1 MNTHPYL
8 RAYMAG
14 ITVPT
19 MIFLPLALTGLSIAR
34 FVAGIQ
40 VPIERVIVFPMAV
53 VPNLFGVWNILYVAV
68 FHRRNVPI
76 GPFGAILPFL
86 LLPLGTLL
94 ATALGFL
101 THEARGIVWFGAVHI
116 PYVAVATFFCV
127 AIAIYYLVWKYLV
140 GGLNGILG
148 IA

>member
-19 MIFLPLALTGLSIAR
+19 MIFLPLGLSAFTIVR
-34 FVAGIQ
+34 FGMGIS
-40 VPIERVIVFPMAV
+40 VPIERLIVFPMAV

-68 FHRRNVPI
+68 FHRRSVPI
-76 GPFGAILPFL
+76 GPYGAILPFL
-86 LLPLGTLL
+86 LMPLGALL
-94 ATALGFL
+94 ATHLGFL
-101 THEARGIVWFGAVHI
+101 TLRAHEIVWFGALHV
-116 PYVAVATFFCV
+116 PYATVAAFFCM
-127 AIAIYYLVWKYLV
+127 ALAIYYLVWKYLV

>member
-1 MNTHPYL
+1 MNTHSYL

-19 MIFLPLALTGLSIAR
+19 MFTLFVLTVFSIAR
-34 FVAGIQ
+34 FGAGIN

-68 FHRRNVPI
+68 FHRRNVAI

-101 THEARGIVWFGAVHI
+101 THEAGEIVWFGTLHV
-116 PYVAVATFFCV
+116 PYSAVAALFCV
-127 AIAIYYLVWKYLV
+127 AVAIYYLVWKHLV
-140 GGLNGILG
+140 GGLNAVLG

>member
-19 MIFLPLALTGLSIAR
+19 MFTLFVLTVFSVAR
-34 FVAGIQ
+34 FGSGMQA
-40 VPIERVIVFPMAV
+40 PIERVIIFPMAV

-76 GPFGAILPFL
+76 GPYGAALPFL
-86 LLPLGTLL
+86 LMPLGFLL
-94 ATALGFL
+94 ARSLGFL
-101 THEARGIVWFGAVHI
+101 THEPNGIVWFGALHV
-116 PYVAVATFFCV
+116 PYAVIAVFFCV
-127 AIAIYYLVWKYLV
+127 ALSIYYLVWKHLV
-140 GGLNGILG
+140 GGLNAILG

>member
-19 MIFLPLALTGLSIAR
+19 IFTLLVLTVFSIAR
-34 FVAGIQ
+34 FGAGMD
-40 VPIERVIVFPMAV
+40 VPVERVIVFPMAV

-86 LLPLGTLL
+86 LMPLGTLL
-94 ATALGFL
+94 ATGLGFL
-101 THEARGIVWFGAVHI
+101 THGAHGIVLFGVLSV
-116 PYVAVATFFCV
+116 PYTAIATFFCV
-127 AIAIYYLVWKYLV
+127 ALAIYYLVWKHLV
-140 GGLNGILG
+140 GGLNAVLG

>member
-19 MIFLPLALTGLSIAR
+19 MFTLLVLTVFSIAR
-34 FVAGIQ
+34 FGLGID
-40 VPIERVIVFPMAV
+40 VPVERAIVFPMAV

-68 FHRRNVPI
+68 FHRRNVSI
-76 GPFGAILPFL
+76 GPFGAMLPFL

-101 THEARGIVWFGAVHI
+101 THEAHGVVWFGVFHV
-116 PYVAVATFFCV
+116 PYTVVATLFCV
-127 AIAIYYLVWKYLV
+127 AVGIYYLVWKHLV
-140 GGLNGILG
+140 GGLNAVLG

>member
-19 MIFLPLALTGLSIAR
+19 MFTLFVLTVFSIAR
-34 FVAGIQ
+34 FGSGLHA
-40 VPIERVIVFPMAV
+40 PIERVIVFPMAV
-53 VPNLFGVWNILYVAV
+53 VPNLFGVWNILYVAA

-76 GPFGAILPFL
+76 GPYGAILPFL
-86 LLPLGTLL
+86 LMPMGALL
-94 ATALGFL
+94 ATSLGFL
-101 THEARGIVWFGAVHI
+101 SLEAREVVWFGALHV
-116 PYVAVATFFCV
+116 PYAVVGVFFCV
-127 AIAIYYLVWKYLV
+127 AIAIYYLVWKHLV

>member
-19 MIFLPLALTGLSIAR
+19 IFTLFVLAVFSIAR
-34 FVAGIQ
+34 FGSGMQA
-40 VPIERVIVFPMAV
+40 PIERVIIFPMAV

-68 FHRRNVPI
+68 FHRRSVSI
-76 GPFGAILPFL
+76 GLYGAALPFL
-86 LLPLGTLL
+86 LMPLGALL
-94 ATALGFL
+94 ARSLGFL
-101 THEARGIVWFGAVHI
+101 SHESNGIVWFGALHV
-116 PYVAVATFFCV
+116 PYAVVGVFFCV
-127 AIAIYYLVWKYLV
+127 ALGIYYLVWKHLI
-140 GGLNGILG
+140 GGLNAVLG

>member
-19 MIFLPLALTGLSIAR
+19 MFTLVVLTVFSIAR
-34 FVAGIQ
+34 FGAGVH
-40 VPIERVIVFPMAV
+40 VPIERAIVFPMAV

-76 GPFGAILPFL
+76 GPYGAILPFL
-86 LLPLGTLL
+86 LMPLGALL
-94 ATALGFL
+94 AAWLGFL
-101 THEARGIVWFGAVHI
+101 VLQAQGIVWFGTVHFPYAV
-116 PYVAVATFFCV
+116 VAAFFCV
-127 AIAIYYLVWKYLV
+127 AVAIYYLVWKYLV
-140 GGLNGILG
+140 SGLNAILG

>member
-19 MIFLPLALTGLSIAR
+19 MFTLFVLTVFSIAR
-34 FVAGIQ
+34 FGAGFE
-40 VPIERVIVFPMAV
+40 VPVERVIVFPMAV
-53 VPNLFGVWNILYVAV
+53 VPNLFGVWNILYVGV
-68 FHRRNVPI
+68 FHRRNIPI

-86 LLPLGTLL
+86 LMPLGTLL
-94 ATALGFL
+94 ATTLGFL
-101 THEARGIVWFGAVHI
+101 SHEAHGIVLFGALHV
-116 PYVAVATFFCV
+116 PYTAVGAFFCV
-127 AIAIYYLVWKYLV
+127 AVAIYYLVWKHLV
-140 GGLNGILG
+140 GGLNAVLG